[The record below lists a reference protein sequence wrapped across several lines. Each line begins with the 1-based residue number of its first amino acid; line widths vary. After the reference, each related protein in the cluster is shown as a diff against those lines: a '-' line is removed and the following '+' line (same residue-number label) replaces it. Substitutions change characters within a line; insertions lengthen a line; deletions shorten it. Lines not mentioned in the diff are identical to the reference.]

1 MKVSYDR
8 LWKLLI
14 DKKINKTQLKEL
26 AGINSN
32 CIAKM
37 GKDEPVH
44 MEILMKICDAF
55 EITLSQFFLEDS
67 NQSVVLNERQLQLLE
82 VSAKLDKEQTEALI
96 KFLNKI

>member
-1 MKVSYDR
+1 MAVCYNK

-44 MEILMKICDAF
+44 MEILMKICDAL
-55 EITLSQFFLEDS
+55 ECSLED
-67 NQSVVLNERQLQLLE
+67 VVEY
-82 VSAKLDKEQTEALI
+82 SAKKEDANE
-96 KFLNKI
+96 

>member
-1 MKVSYDR
+1 MKPNYNK

-14 DKKINKTQLKEL
+14 DKKIKKTQLKDL

-44 MEILMKICDAF
+44 MEVLMKICNAL
-55 EITLSQFFLEDS
+55 ECSLEDIVEYS
-67 NQSVVLNERQLQLLE
+67 F
-82 VSAKLDKEQTEALI
+82 KKEG
-96 KFLNKI
+96 K

>member
-1 MKVSYDR
+1 MKISYDR

-44 MEILMKICDAF
+44 MEVLIKICNAL
-55 EITLSQFFLEDS
+55 ECSLEDIVEYPS
-67 NQSVVLNERQLQLLE
+67 KKEDANE
-82 VSAKLDKEQTEALI
+82 
-96 KFLNKI
+96 

>member
-14 DKKINKTQLKEL
+14 YKKINKTQLKEL

-32 CIAKM
+32 SIAKM

-44 MEILMKICDAF
+44 MEVLIKICNA
-55 EITLSQFFLEDS
+55 LACSLEDIVEYPS
-67 NQSVVLNERQLQLLE
+67 
-82 VSAKLDKEQTEALI
+82 KKEA
-96 KFLNKI
+96 

>member
-44 MEILMKICDAF
+44 MEILMKICDAL
-55 EITLSQFFLEDS
+55 ECNLEDI
-67 NQSVVLNERQLQLLE
+67 VEY
-82 VSAKLDKEQTEALI
+82 SAKKEDANE
-96 KFLNKI
+96 

>member
-32 CIAKM
+32 CVAKM
-37 GKDEPVH
+37 GRDETVH
-44 MEILMKICDAF
+44 MDVLVKICNALNCSF
-55 EITLSQFFLEDS
+55 EDIVEYSSKKEDI
-67 NQSVVLNERQLQLLE
+67 NE
-82 VSAKLDKEQTEALI
+82 
-96 KFLNKI
+96 

>member
-8 LWKLLI
+8 LWKLMI
-14 DKKINKTQLKEL
+14 DKKINKTQLKDL

-44 MEILMKICDAF
+44 MEILIKIC
-55 EITLSQFFLEDS
+55 
-67 NQSVVLNERQLQLLE
+67 
-82 VSAKLDKEQTEALI
+82 EALNCEFNDIVEI
-96 KFLNKI
+96 KENKEE

>member
-1 MKVSYDR
+1 MKVSYDK

-32 CIAKM
+32 SIAKM

-44 MEILMKICDAF
+44 LEVLLKICNAL
-55 EITLSQFFLEDS
+55 ECSLEDIVEYS
-67 NQSVVLNERQLQLLE
+67 AREGDFNE
-82 VSAKLDKEQTEALI
+82 
-96 KFLNKI
+96 

>member
-8 LWKLLI
+8 LWKLMI

-26 AGINSN
+26 ANINSN

-44 MEILMKICDAF
+44 MEILIKIC
-55 EITLSQFFLEDS
+55 
-67 NQSVVLNERQLQLLE
+67 
-82 VSAKLDKEQTEALI
+82 EALNCELNDIVEI
-96 KFLNKI
+96 KENEGDNNV

>member
-1 MKVSYDR
+1 MKVSYAR

-44 MEILMKICDAF
+44 MEILMKICDAL
-55 EITLSQFFLEDS
+55 ECSLEDI
-67 NQSVVLNERQLQLLE
+67 VEY
-82 VSAKLDKEQTEALI
+82 SAKKEDADE
-96 KFLNKI
+96 

>member
-37 GKDEPVH
+37 WKDEPVH
-44 MEILMKICDAF
+44 LEVLMKICSALECNIEDVV
-55 EITLSQFFLEDS
+55 EIK
-67 NQSVVLNERQLQLLE
+67 NGGNE
-82 VSAKLDKEQTEALI
+82 
-96 KFLNKI
+96 